1 MVLFSYKQLQHSE
14 LNPFS
19 NCYLRKDLPKNVAL
33 LKIRTIYVKSSDDL
47 KIPIIPFDF
56 VVKNRYVFYDL
67 SLKKKNHGIIEGR
80 ERETDETIYQI
91 YQTVEK

>member
-1 MVLFSYKQLQHSE
+1 MVLFSYKQLQYSE

-19 NCYLRKDLPKNVAL
+19 NCYLQKDLPKNVAL
-33 LKIRTIYVKSSDDL
+33 LKIRTIYVKNSDDL

-56 VVKNRYVFYDL
+56 VVKNRYVFYNL

-91 YQTVEK
+91 Y